1 MKPLDFRRLLG
12 EGEQILVDVLRSS
25 ALGVLDRKTLSGKW
39 GGSIV
44 RLNNGKITN
53 WADYY
58 GLNARLQLWLLI

>member
-39 GGSIV
+39 EAQSYV
-44 RLNNGKITN
+44 
-53 WADYY
+53 
-58 GLNARLQLWLLI
+58 